1 MLDEVGYGK
10 VDDGDGCCM
19 EVEEGV
25 AIVPGNDWV
34 E

>member
-10 VDDGDGCCM
+10 VDDGDVCM
-19 EVEEGV
+19 EAEEGV
-25 AIVPGNDWV
+25 VIASGNDWV